1 MIPKR
6 AKKKKSKYFA
16 IKTEYDGIMFDSKL
30 EAARYKVLKERQDKH
45 EISDLEVQIDFPCAI
60 TVDGKEKHICKYIA
74 DFKYKDYHGDWVIE
88 DTKGVITQV
97 FTLKKKLV
105 EALFPGLVIQIIV
118 DPREPPRTEFYPHP
132 LHAHG

>member
-1 MIPKR
+1 LIPKR
-6 AKKKKSKYFA
+6 KNKSKYYA
-16 IKTEYDGIMFDSKL
+16 KKVKYDGITFDSKL
-30 EAARYKVLKERQDKH
+30 EGARYKILKDMQDRGQ
-45 EISDLEVQIDFPCAI
+45 ISDLELQVPYEC
-60 TVDGKEKHICKYIA
+60 VVEGKKICKYFA
-74 DFKYKDYHGDWVIE
+74 DFRYRCGEDVIVE

-105 EALFPGLVIQIIV
+105 EALYPELVIQIIV

>member
-6 AKKKKSKYFA
+6 KNKSKYYA
-16 IKTEYDGIMFDSKL
+16 KKVKYDGITFDSKL
-30 EAARYKVLKERQDKH
+30 EGARYKILKDMQDRG
-45 EISDLEVQIDFPCAI
+45 EISELEVQVPYEC
-60 TVDGKEKHICKYIA
+60 VVEGKKICKYFA
-74 DFKYKDYHGDWVIE
+74 DFRYRCGEDVIVE

-97 FTLKKKLV
+97 FTLKKTVV
-105 EALFPGLVIQIIV
+105 EALYPGLVIQIIV